1 MLAAAFLLLAALPAQ
16 SAPLSA
22 ARDSETV
29 VFVCEHGTV
38 KSVVAMAWFG
48 QLARARQLPVRA
60 ISRGTAPDPSV
71 PPAVS
76 NGLRGDGLALGAFTP
91 TPFTPV
97 DLGSA
102 IAVVS
107 FDQPGVAAT
116 VAGRVPTQTWD
127 NLPAVS
133 ENYAAASLAIRNRV
147 AHLVDSLAGR
157 RQGPNWAA
165 VDSAMGR
172 SAVTQ
177 PGGIHRYNFPRSDL
191 TVMVGSVKVLPALAL
206 GGWVAFAPDGE
217 QAFAMGDLVLTTDE
231 LAPVLAKLQ
240 QGGVEQSA
248 IHHHLVGETPRVLYV
263 HVHAHGDPVA
273 IAKAVRAAVA
283 LTKIPAPTP
292 AAAPPPLA
300 LDTAAIAGELGRSGR
315 LNGAVYQVS
324 VPRAETIKEGGFTIP
339 SALGLGTA
347 INFQPTA
354 DGKAAITG
362 DFVLLASE
370 VNPVI
375 RALSE
380 NGISPTS
387 LHNHLLSEEPRLF
400 FVHFWA
406 EGDARALARGLR
418 AALDKTNSAH

>member
-1 MLAAAFLLLAALPAQ
+1 
-16 SAPLSA
+16 
-22 ARDSETV
+22 
-29 VFVCEHGTV
+29 
-38 KSVVAMAWFG
+38 
-48 QLARARQLPVRA
+48 
-60 ISRGTAPDPSV
+60 
-71 PPAVS
+71 
-76 NGLRGDGLALGAFTP
+76 
-91 TPFTPV
+91 
-97 DLGSA
+97 
-102 IAVVS
+102 
-107 FDQPGVAAT
+107 
-116 VAGRVPTQTWD
+116 
-127 NLPAVS
+127 
-133 ENYAAASLAIRNRV
+133 
-147 AHLVDSLAGR
+147 
-157 RQGPNWAA
+157 
-165 VDSAMGR
+165 
-172 SAVTQ
+172 
-177 PGGIHRYNFPRSDL
+177 
-191 TVMVGSVKVLPALAL
+191 SVKVLPALAL

-283 LTKIPAPTP
+283 LTRIPAPTP

-347 INFQPTA
+347 INFQPTG

>member
-1 MLAAAFLLLAALPAQ
+1 MFATTFGLLTSILA
-16 SAPLSA
+16 
-22 ARDSETV
+22 
-29 VFVCEHGTV
+29 
-38 KSVVAMAWFG
+38 
-48 QLARARQLPVRA
+48 
-60 ISRGTAPDPSV
+60 
-71 PPAVS
+71 
-76 NGLRGDGLALGAFTP
+76 
-91 TPFTPV
+91 
-97 DLGSA
+97 
-102 IAVVS
+102 
-107 FDQPGVAAT
+107 
-116 VAGRVPTQTWD
+116 TQ
-127 NLPAVS
+127 A
-133 ENYAAASLAIRNRV
+133 
-147 AHLVDSLAGR
+147 
-157 RQGPNWAA
+157 PNWAA

-172 SAVTQ
+172 PSVSQ

-206 GGWVAFAPDGE
+206 GGWVAFAPDGD

-347 INFQPTA
+347 INFQPAA